1 MPQIPQ
7 KEKEWPARKSRSI
20 IEVLFDDANIVCRSY
35 DGKHWSLLN
44 RLSTFDLQ
52 DLLAPHLLLFF
63 LAYRSRT
70 QMMNDI
76 LTISFETYVRLRKD
90 NHITKVIDSYLEKKK
105 FLFPHSR
112 STLVFSNHQGEA
124 LSSVYTK
131 RIIKKYIN
139 LRFERDW
146 WEFFKDYERELELGN
161 PSASSYHSSSAS
173 FPAYSVAANTT
184 PAAIEQ
190 VESSP
195 FDGDLEN
202 FDGASGVLSSNPL
215 STTLD
220 EEGIFL
226 TLPLPLILPPF
237 SLRLSLCLSLSLS
250 PPS

>member
-35 DGKHWSLLN
+35 DGKHCSLLD

-70 QMMNDI
+70 QMINDI
-76 LTISFETYVRLRKD
+76 LTISVETYVGLRKD
-90 NHITKVIDSYLEKKK
+90 NHITQVIDSYLERKK
-105 FLFPHSR
+105 FLFPHSK
-112 STLVFSNHQGEA
+112 STLVFSNHRGEK
-124 LSSVYTK
+124 LSPVYTN
-131 RIIKKYIN
+131 RIIRKYIK
-139 LRFERDW
+139 LRFQRDW
-146 WEFFKDYERELELGN
+146 WEFHKDYESELRN
-161 PSASSYHSSSAS
+161 PSASSYHSSSTS

-202 FDGASGVLSSNPL
+202 FDLFFNGLVATADTLSTALDDEGISLTLTLSLLSSDHA
-215 STTLD
+215 S
-220 EEGIFL
+220 F
-226 TLPLPLILPPF
+226 
-237 SLRLSLCLSLSLS
+237 LSLSS
-250 PPS
+250 